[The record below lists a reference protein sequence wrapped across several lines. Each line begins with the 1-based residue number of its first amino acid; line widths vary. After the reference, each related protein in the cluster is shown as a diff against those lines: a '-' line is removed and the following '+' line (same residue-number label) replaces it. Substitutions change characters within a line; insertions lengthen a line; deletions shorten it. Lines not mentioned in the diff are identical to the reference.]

1 MTAIKPFLRLARTHG
16 NHMWLGSSFPRQWM
30 EDSTAL
36 AVKRVGTRM
45 LLTPTDALPVLLTVA
60 PDCSIT
66 HGDGQTEPSHCVMVC
81 RVPDGA
87 ACLVSTVTQLHDMT
101 EDCALML
108 RRLNGRLLQPDYP
121 NQEEIAVLSSRNKRV
136 LLANALSAC
145 LSAAAPRAASTDMD
159 RLVSETF
166 SLLGCEPREL
176 IGSSDAKVLL
186 KFAAKTAWEA
196 VMDQRAR
203 VYGHGTIQKVGSVHV
218 HYGDE

>member
-1 MTAIKPFLRLARTHG
+1 MAAIKPFLRTARTHG
-16 NHMWLGSSFPRQWM
+16 NHMWLGSNFPRKWL
-30 EDSTAL
+30 EDCSAL
-36 AVKRVGTRM
+36 PVRRVGTRM

-66 HGDGQTEPSHCVMVC
+66 HSDGQTEPENCVMVC
-81 RVPDGA
+81 RVPEGVE
-87 ACLVSTVTQLHDMT
+87 CLVSTVTQLHDMT
-101 EDCALML
+101 EGSALML

-121 NQEEIAVLSSRNKRV
+121 NKEELAALSSRNKRV

-145 LSAAAPRAASTDMD
+145 LSAAAPRAVSTDLD

-186 KFAAKTAWEA
+186 TFAAKTAWEA

-203 VYGHGTIQKVGSVHV
+203 AYGHGTIQKVGSVHV
-218 HYGDE
+218 HYVDE